1 MEFPYGTFSDA
12 MNPDRKHGP
21 GGRLTRCES
30 KARLRAVVASA
41 KKRFLTVGFRE
52 TSLDDI
58 ARDAGVA
65 KKTLYCHFGSKEQLF
80 SAILETLGQTWQE
93 QLRHIVTSGGE
104 PVDVLERAALHL
116 LDIGTRDEMTQLYWV
131 LLVET
136 RRFPALSAGLYQ
148 ERGRLIGIEPLEGY
162 LRAAVENGELEFDDV
177 ELATEQF
184 VHLVL
189 GGVRARMLL
198 MGARRPSAA
207 RRQLIAKQ
215 AVRIFTAGCLTR

>member
-1 MEFPYGTFSDA
+1 

-30 KARLRAVVASA
+30 KARLRAVVDSA
-41 KKRFLTVGFRE
+41 KKRFLAVGFRE

-65 KKTLYCHFGSKEQLF
+65 KKTLYGHFGSKEQLF
-80 SAILETLGQTWQE
+80 SAILEMFGRTWRE
-93 QLRHIVTSGGE
+93 ELAHIVTRGGA
-104 PVDVLERAALHL
+104 PGDVLERAALHL
-116 LDIGTRDEMTQLYWV
+116 LDIGTREDMTQLYWV

-148 ERGRLIGIEPLEGY
+148 EGGRLIGIEPLECY
-162 LRAAVENGELEFDDV
+162 LRAAVESGELEFDDI
-177 ELATEQF
+177 ELAAEQF

-198 MGARRPSAA
+198 MGARRPSVA
-207 RRQLIAKQ
+207 RRRVIARQ
-215 AVRIFTAGCLTR
+215 AVRIFIAGSAIR

>member
-1 MEFPYGTFSDA
+1 

-30 KARLRAVVASA
+30 QARLRAVVESA
-41 KKRFLTVGFRE
+41 KKRFLSDGFRE

-65 KKTLYCHFGSKEQLF
+65 KKTLYGHFGSKEQLF
-80 SAILETLGQTWQE
+80 SAILQMLGRTWQE
-93 QLRHIVTSGGE
+93 ELRRIVTSGGE
-104 PVDVLERAALHL
+104 PVEVLQSAALHL
-116 LDIGTRDEMTQLYWV
+116 LDIGTREDMTQLYWV

-136 RRFPALSAGLYQ
+136 RRFPTLSAGLYQ
-148 ERGRLIGIEPLEGY
+148 QHGRLIGIEPLVSY
-162 LRAAVENGELEFDDV
+162 LQAAMESGKLEFDDV
-177 ELATEQF
+177 ELAAEQF

-198 MGARRPSAA
+198 MGARRPGPA
-207 RRQLIAKQ
+207 RRRMIATQ
-215 AVRIFTAGCLTR
+215 AVRIFVAGCMSR

>member
-1 MEFPYGTFSDA
+1 

-30 KARLRAVVASA
+30 KARLRAVVDSA
-41 KKRFLTVGFRE
+41 KKRFLAVGFRE

-65 KKTLYCHFGSKEQLF
+65 KKTLYGHFGSKEQLF
-80 SAILETLGQTWQE
+80 SAILEMLGRTWRE
-93 QLRHIVTSGGE
+93 ELAHIVTSGGA
-104 PVDVLERAALHL
+104 PGDVLERAALHL
-116 LDIGTRDEMTQLYWV
+116 LDIGTREDMTQLYWV

-148 ERGRLIGIEPLEGY
+148 EGGKLIGIEPLECY
-162 LRAAVENGELEFDDV
+162 LRAAVKNGELEFDDI
-177 ELATEQF
+177 ELAAEQF

-189 GGVRARMLL
+189 GGVRARMLIL
-198 MGARRPSAA
+198 GARRPSAA
-207 RRQLIAKQ
+207 RRRVIARQ
-215 AVRIFTAGCLTR
+215 AVRIFIAGSASR

>member
-1 MEFPYGTFSDA
+1 

-30 KARLRAVVASA
+30 QARLRAVVESA
-41 KKRFLTVGFRE
+41 KKRFLSDGFRE

-65 KKTLYCHFGSKEQLF
+65 KKTLYGHFGSKEQLF
-80 SAILETLGQTWQE
+80 SAILQMLGRTWQE
-93 QLRHIVTSGGE
+93 ELRRIVTSGGE
-104 PVDVLERAALHL
+104 PVEVLQSAALHL
-116 LDIGTRDEMTQLYWV
+116 LDIGTREDMTQLYWV

-136 RRFPALSAGLYQ
+136 RRFPTLSAGLYQ
-148 ERGRLIGIEPLEGY
+148 QHGRLIGIEPLVSY
-162 LRAAVENGELEFDDV
+162 LQAAMESGKLEFDDV
-177 ELATEQF
+177 ELAAEQF

-198 MGARRPSAA
+198 MGARRPGPA
-207 RRQLIAKQ
+207 RRRVIATQ
-215 AVRIFTAGCLTR
+215 AVRIFVAGCMSR